1 MLPLLLIPL
10 ITAFACYAIKS
21 TRWMGYTSLAGA
33 LSLTAF
39 SIPTAVSSIS
49 SPMEWMGGIFYMD
62 ALSAYMMALV
72 VFLSLASAV
81 YSIGYLEHEQKV
93 GLIDRKGVGRYFAL
107 LNLFVFTMVLVTV
120 ANNLALMWIAIEA
133 TTIVSAL
140 LIGLGFTKR
149 ELAIEAAWKY
159 IILCTVGITFAL
171 LGIFITYYASTA
183 VIGTEG
189 ALNWTV
195 LKGIASKLNPATMK
209 LAFIFVLVGYGA
221 KAGLA
226 PVHNWLPDAHSQ
238 APSPISALLSGIL
251 LNTAFYGI
259 MRFVSIVQPSAGE
272 MFTGSLLMIFGL
284 ISVGLSSIFILV
296 QDNFKR
302 LLAYSSIEHMG
313 IICLGVGIGGPAG
326 MYGALLHIL
335 NHAISKPLMF
345 FASGRIQGRYG
356 TTKIE
361 NVNGVLSS
369 MPLLGILTFIGAL
382 SLSGAP
388 PFNIFISEFIILKG
402 AADQNLW
409 FVLGLFLFFAVIVFY
424 GILSGFGRMLFGGAK
439 DRDPISHG
447 SGADEKTPPPPGK
460 PGRSGLSEE
469 KEAESGFWTLCSN
482 AVMIVMALLIL
493 VLGLTIP
500 DFIDS
505 AIRASIL
512 ALGVK

>member
-1 MLPLLLIPL
+1 MLPVLLIPL
-10 ITAFACYAIKS
+10 ITALACYTLRRTPWTGHA
-21 TRWMGYTSLAGA
+21 GLAGVVSLAV
-33 LSLTAF
+33 F
-39 SIPTAVSSIS
+39 SIPAVVSSIS
-49 SPMEWMGGIFYMD
+49 SPMEGMDGMLYMD

-81 YSIGYLEHEQKV
+81 YSIGYLEHEQKA

-107 LNLFVFTMVLVTV
+107 LNLFVFTMLLVTV

-140 LIGLGFTKR
+140 LIGLGVTKR

-183 VIGTEG
+183 VIGTRG

-195 LKGIASKLNPATMK
+195 LKIIAEKLNPATMK
-209 LAFIFVLVGYGA
+209 LAFIFILVGYGT

-251 LNTAFYGI
+251 LNTSFYGI
-259 MRFVSIVQPSAGE
+259 MRFVSIVQPSTGE
-272 MFTGSLLMIFGL
+272 KFTGGLLILFGL
-284 ISVGLSSIFILV
+284 VSIGLSSIFILV
-296 QDNFKR
+296 QDNYKR

-313 IICLGVGIGGPAG
+313 IISLGVGIGGPAG

-335 NHAISKPLMF
+335 NHALAKPLMF
-345 FASGRIQGRYG
+345 FVSGRIQARYG

-361 NVNGVLSS
+361 KVNGVLSS
-369 MPLLGILTFIGAL
+369 MPLLGILAFIGAL

-388 PFNIFISEFIILKG
+388 PFNIFVSEFTILM
-402 AADQNLW
+402 AAVDRDLW
-409 FVLGLFLFFAVIVFY
+409 FVLGLFLFFAVMVFY
-424 GILSGFGRMLFGGAK
+424 GLLSGFGRMLFGAA
-439 DRDPISHG
+439 
-447 SGADEKTPPPPGK
+447 GADQKAPHPEGQGDSGSSGENKT
-460 PGRSGLSEE
+460 
-469 KEAESGFWTLCSN
+469 ESGFWTICSN
-482 AVMIVMALLIL
+482 AVMIVMALLI
-493 VLGLTIP
+493 VVWGLTIP

-505 AIRASIL
+505 TIRASIQS
-512 ALGVK
+512 LGVK

>member
-1 MLPLLLIPL
+1 MLPVLLIPL

-313 IICLGVGIGGPAG
+313 IVALGFGFGGLGSFA
-326 MYGALLHIL
+326 ALLHMIYHSL
-335 NHAISKPLMF
+335 AKSLLF
-345 FASGRIQGRYG
+345 FSAGNVLLKYG
-356 TTKIE
+356 STKIE
-361 NVNGVLSS
+361 NIKGVLSA
-369 MPLLGILTFIGAL
+369 MPVTGTILLLGFLAITGVPPFGIFITEIYIMTAGIGSHPVAVGIALLLLALIFIGFLKYIAAML
-382 SLSGAP
+382 FSNASSPVPQGEANYLTIAP
-388 PFNIFISEFIILKG
+388 P
-402 AADQNLW
+402 
-409 FVLGLFLFFAVIVFY
+409 VLLLVVLAGIGFFL
-424 GILSGFGRMLFGGAK
+424 
-439 DRDPISHG
+439 
-447 SGADEKTPPPPGK
+447 PPPV
-460 PGRSGLSEE
+460 RM
-469 KEAESGFWTLCSN
+469 W
-482 AVMIVMALLIL
+482 
-493 VLGLTIP
+493 
-500 DFIDS
+500 IDS
-505 AIRASIL
+505 AAALIR
-512 ALGVK
+512 